1 MRRII
6 SDKDVVQA
14 ARAIGKSCTAKDIAA
29 WIGGTDSRAVAT
41 AARKPVD
48 DGRITRRYAKSAN
61 VAQYRFKRLTPHPE
75 KAAGA
80 GRLASCRATG
90 WRGGRHD

>member
-61 VAQYRFKRLTPHPE
+61 IAQYRFKRMTPHPE
-75 KAAGA
+75 KAAEA
-80 GRLASCRATG
+80 AHHASGRATG
-90 WRGGRHD
+90 WKR